1 MSDHLRVATRKGL
14 FELARTRSGWKAD
27 VISFAGVPVTNALRV
42 NGTFY
47 AALKHGHFRPKLH
60 HSDDEGKSWR
70 EIGTPAFPA
79 DAADAPSL
87 FQIWSLD
94 AGGPHHPD
102 RLWIG
107 AIPAGLFRS
116 DDRGES

>member
-1 MSDHLRVATRKGL
+1 MSDHLLVATRKGL

-79 DAADAPSL
+79 DAADA
-87 FQIWSLD
+87 FVV
-94 AGGPHHPD
+94 PD
-102 RLWIG
+102 LVARCRR
-107 AIPAGLFRS
+107 AASSRPAVDRRHSRGLVPLR
-116 DDRGES
+116 RPR